1 MGIFILK
8 YFSHLLQVISLVLW
22 LGSLITILFVV
33 FPEYKSNKSEYFSM
47 DFLINVFHKIDYIIL
62 FSIIFIW
69 SGILINFLYS
79 ASNPL
84 VSKLYVVYV
93 ILIGLASIISS
104 VKILVVEKTIRKIER
119 SLKFFVKEDYFEL
132 LKLKRDNFIN
142 AYYYLTILNLLIGF
156 VIILLNQY

>member
-8 YFSHLLQVISLVLW
+8 YISHLLQIISLILW
-22 LGSLITILFVV
+22 MGSLVTILFVV
-33 FPEYKSNKSEYFSM
+33 FPEYKLNKSENSRI
-47 DFLINVFHKIDYIIL
+47 DFLINIFHRIDYVIL

-69 SGILINFLYS
+69 SGILINLIYS

-84 VSKLYVVYV
+84 TSKLYVVYI
-93 ILIGLASIISS
+93 ILVGLASIISMI
-104 VKILVVEKTIRKIER
+104 KIFIVEKTIRKIYK

-132 LKLKRDNFIN
+132 LKLRRDNFIN